1 MTRKLRYILIYFF
14 LTISAFISVFPFYWM
29 IVGSTNSSVDV
40 LKGKLAFGGE
50 FLNNLKNLWENYNL
64 GTVLLN
70 SAKISLFV
78 VVFQSLSH
86 QWLATV

>member
-50 FLNNLKNLWENYNL
+50 FLYKR
-64 GTVLLN
+64 
-70 SAKISLFV
+70 
-78 VVFQSLSH
+78 Q
-86 QWLATV
+86 